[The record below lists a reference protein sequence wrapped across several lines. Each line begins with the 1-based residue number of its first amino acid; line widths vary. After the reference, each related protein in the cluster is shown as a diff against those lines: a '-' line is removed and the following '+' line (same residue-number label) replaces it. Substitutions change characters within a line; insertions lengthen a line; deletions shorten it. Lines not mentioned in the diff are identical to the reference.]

1 MLIGKSVIRSGK
13 ENMSILLM
21 CSLLVIPHISENMKA
36 KYPNPDHFS
45 KYERYQGF
53 NLMLQIEVTSACNS
67 YKNNHRSEG
76 IRVANARTKVII
88 FCKSRPFNW
97 N

>member
-1 MLIGKSVIRSGK
+1 M
-13 ENMSILLM
+13 
-21 CSLLVIPHISENMKA
+21 
-36 KYPNPDHFS
+36 FS
-45 KYERYQGF
+45 RLNGQVG
-53 NLMLQIEVTSACNS
+53 VNS